1 MILLSYRG
9 YFMSKIKDLKDAVSL
24 IKDGDTIL
32 AGGFYANGTPV
43 LIVDELLRQGQKNLT
58 VVNND
63 GNTVEKGVGRLI
75 AAGQV
80 KKFICSWCGRL
91 PIVPQLAEEGIM
103 EFELCPQGSL
113 AERIRAGGYG
123 LGGVLTPTGL
133 NTIVEEKWA
142 QRINLNGKDWL
153 YHTPLRGNVAIIEA
167 DRADEAGNLVF
178 HLTQRT
184 FSTVMAFAAD
194 LVIVEVNKPIEPI
207 GSISPEEVHVPG
219 ILVDVL
225 VQGGITYE
233 Q

>member
-1 MILLSYRG
+1 MAKL
-9 YFMSKIKDLKDAVSL
+9 MDVKDAVSL
-24 IKDGDTIL
+24 IKDGDTVL
-32 AGGFYANGTPV
+32 AGGFYGNGTPV
-43 LIVDELLRQGQKNLT
+43 LIVDELLRQGQKDLIMI
-58 VVNND
+58 NND

-91 PIVPQLAEEGIM
+91 PIAPKLAEECKM
-103 EFELCPQGSL
+103 ELELCPQGSF
-113 AERIRAGGYG
+113 AERIRAAGYG
-123 LGGVLTPTGL
+123 LGGILTPTGL

-142 QRINLNGKDWL
+142 QRVELNGKQWL
-153 YHTPLRGNVAIIEA
+153 YQTPLKGNVAILEA

-178 HLTQRT
+178 HLTQRA

-194 LVIVEVNKPIEPI
+194 LVIVEVNKSIESV
-207 GSISPEEVHVPG
+207 GSISPEEIHVPG